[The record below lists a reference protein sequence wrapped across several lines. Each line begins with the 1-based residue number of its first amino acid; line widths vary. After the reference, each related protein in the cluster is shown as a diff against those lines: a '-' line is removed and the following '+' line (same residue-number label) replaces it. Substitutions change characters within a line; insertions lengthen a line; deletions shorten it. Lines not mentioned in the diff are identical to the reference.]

1 MGTLGVLLREIRQ
14 SRGVS
19 LDEMARATRVGKRQ
33 LEALEA
39 EDLRELPAPVFV
51 KGFIRAYCGFLQ
63 VAPDDALA
71 RYGDLLGHGSPAQG
85 MTTGRSGGAAW
96 RWGPVVVSF
105 VLLVLLGG
113 ALLIVNMGFRARPD
127 RAATAP
133 ARPAAQSDPAASL
146 RPGPERAQSRPALPE
161 LAPVVPAGSVPPAP
175 RGSQRLV
182 VRAIEPTWIKV
193 QMDGVGSVQELLP
206 TGATREWSARERFV
220 LTVGNAGGLQLE
232 LNGQAL
238 PSLGARG
245 AVIRELVL
253 PQSMAASGS

>member
-1 MGTLGVLLREIRQ
+1 METLGVLLRGIRQ

-19 LDEMARATRVGKRQ
+19 LDEMARATRVGKRH

-39 EDLRELPAPVFV
+39 EELPELPAPVFV

-63 VAPDDALA
+63 VAPEDALA
-71 RYGDLLGHGSPAQG
+71 RYGALVGQGSSAHGMATGHSA
-85 MTTGRSGGAAW
+85 GAPW
-96 RWGPVVVSF
+96 RRGPVVVSF

-113 ALLIVNMGFRARPD
+113 VLLIVNVGFRARPE

-133 ARPAAQSDPAASL
+133 ARPAAQSELAASL
-146 RPGPERAQSRPALPE
+146 QPGQSRPAVPE
-161 LAPVVPAGSVPPAP
+161 LAPVAPAGSVPAAP
-175 RGSQRLV
+175 RGSHRLV

-206 TGATREWSARERFV
+206 TGATRQWSARERFV

-232 LNGQAL
+232 LDGQAL
-238 PSLGARG
+238 PPLGARG

-253 PQSMAASGS
+253 PQGMAASGS

>member
-1 MGTLGVLLREIRQ
+1 METLGVLLRGIRQ

-19 LDEMARATRVGKRQ
+19 LDEMARATRVGKRH

-39 EDLRELPAPVFV
+39 EELPELPAPVFV

-63 VAPDDALA
+63 VAPEDALA
-71 RYGDLLGHGSPAQG
+71 RYGDLVGQGSPAQG
-85 MTTGRSGGAAW
+85 MATGHSGGAAW
-96 RWGPVVVSF
+96 RRGPVVVSF

-113 ALLIVNMGFRARPD
+113 VLLIVNVGFRARPE

-133 ARPAAQSDPAASL
+133 ARPAAQSELAASL
-146 RPGPERAQSRPALPE
+146 RPGPQSGQSRPAVPE
-161 LAPVVPAGSVPPAP
+161 LAPVATAGSVPAAP
-175 RGSQRLV
+175 RGSHRLV

-232 LNGQAL
+232 LDGQAL
-238 PSLGARG
+238 PPLGARG

-253 PQSMAASGS
+253 PQGMAASGS